1 MGGGCTI
8 EGAPI
13 VELPSNGNQSMS
25 LNDVSFSNKNHIK
38 DTWFNPEIYHGTKNI
53 AIVVSRLGPQ
63 ILDSTAEHIF

>member
-38 DTWFNPEIYHGTKNI
+38 DTWFNPEI
-53 AIVVSRLGPQ
+53 
-63 ILDSTAEHIF
+63 